1 MKKIQLISPAKVNL
15 TLDVIKKTKSN
26 FHEIRSIMI
35 PIQLHDIIAI
45 ELLPQKN
52 AVPNKNS
59 APNITLKI
67 AGLDCPQGSE
77 NSIYKAVVLF
87 CEATK
92 VRPVIKIALM
102 KRIPLASGLG
112 GGSSNAATT
121 LIGLNKLFDNPL
133 STRKL
138 INIAT
143 KIGMDTPFF
152 LNPTISLVTH
162 FGEKV
167 TSIHRK
173 NSTPLKVVLTPQ
185 KQTKKSS
192 AHAYEKLDL
201 SLCNKQKGLTSKL
214 LNFLK
219 NSPLSWDSEW
229 DDLLHND
236 FTQLYRT
243 KPKNTHLT
251 GSGPAEFKIIMIK

>member
-1 MKKIQLISPAKVNL
+1 MKKIKLISPAKVNL

-26 FHEIRSIMI
+26 FHEIRSIMM
-35 PIQLHDIIAI
+35 PIELHDTITIG
-45 ELLPQKN
+45 LLPQKN
-52 AVPNKNS
+52 TVPNKKS
-59 APNITLKI
+59 TPNITIKTV
-67 AGLDCPQGSE
+67 GLPCPQGSE
-77 NSIYKAVVLF
+77 NSIHRAAMLF
-87 CEATK
+87 CEAAK
-92 VRPVIKIALM
+92 IRPVIKITLT

-133 STRKL
+133 TTKKL
-138 INIAT
+138 INIAR

-167 TSIHRK
+167 IPIHRK
-173 NSTPLKVVLTPQ
+173 NSTPLKVVLTAQ

-192 AHAYEKLDL
+192 AHAYGKLNL

-229 DDLLHND
+229 NNLLHND
-236 FTQLYRT
+236 FTQLYEA
-243 KPKNTHLT
+243 KPKNTYLT
-251 GSGPAEFKIIMIK
+251 GSGPAQFKIVMPR

>member
-1 MKKIQLISPAKVNL
+1 MKKIKLISPAKVNL

-35 PIQLHDIIAI
+35 PIQLHDTI
-45 ELLPQKN
+45 ELELLLQKN
-52 AVPNKNS
+52 AVPNINS
-59 APNITLKI
+59 APNITLKTV
-67 AGLDCPQGSE
+67 GLDCPQGSE
-77 NSIYKAVVLF
+77 NSIYMAAKLF

-92 VRPVIKIALM
+92 IRPVIKITLT

-121 LIGLNKLFDNPL
+121 LVGLNKLFDNPL
-133 STRKL
+133 STRKI

-167 TSIHRK
+167 IPIHRK
-173 NSTPLKVVLTPQ
+173 NSTPLMVVLTAQ
-185 KQTKKSS
+185 RQTKKSS
-192 AHAYEKLDL
+192 ARAYEKLDL
-201 SLCNKQKGLTSKL
+201 TLCNKQKGLTSKL

-219 NSPLSWDSEW
+219 NSPLAWDPAW
-229 DDLLHND
+229 NGLLHND
-236 FTQLYRT
+236 FAQLYRT
-243 KPKNTHLT
+243 EQKNIHLT
-251 GSGPAEFKIIMIK
+251 GAGPTEFKIVMKK